1 MPHTEI
7 SLYRSLHP
15 NIQNSGGDAR
25 MDKGRNCKHI
35 TVTRLRETVLSA
47 ILLLFTVIIDAIL
60 FFISGNW
67 IVTCILLPAI
77 LFEALFLSY
86 YASWSISLTNKDVT
100 IKKMF
105 FRRKYSYIQLVDA
118 VEYAT
123 RVGNS
128 VLWLTFS
135 DRKRYCLES
144 TYRNYA
150 KGRRLLTAH
159 HTIRKK
165 KG

>member
-1 MPHTEI
+1 
-7 SLYRSLHP
+7 
-15 NIQNSGGDAR
+15 
-25 MDKGRNCKHI
+25 MDKERNDKCI
-35 TVTRLRETVLSA
+35 TVTRLRETILFA
-47 ILLLFTVIIDAIL
+47 ILLLFTLIIDAIL

-77 LFEALFLSY
+77 LFEALSLSY
-86 YASWSISLTNKDVT
+86 YASWGISLTNKEVT
-100 IKKMF
+100 IKKLF

-135 DRKRYCLES
+135 DRKRYCIES

-150 KGRRLLTAH
+150 KARRRLASH

-165 KG
+165 